1 YPKRKNTSS
10 SVLVNKKS
18 ILETESV
25 RLNYEPA
32 KTLDVGDILG
42 LNDQIGLLSRE
53 KSRFDALLAKFSESL
68 NKPAITRFERKVSIG
83 DLFVVKAGKELPKF
97 KISEDGRF
105 PVYGGNGIIGRY
117 EEFNLSGENILIG
130 RVGANCG
137 NVHYVKG
144 PIWVTN
150 NSFSVQLKSKQQVC
164 IEYLVYA
171 LRNLNLN

>member
-1 YPKRKNTSS
+1 
-10 SVLVNKKS
+10 
-18 ILETESV
+18 
-25 RLNYEPA
+25 
-32 KTLDVGDILG
+32 
-42 LNDQIGLLSRE
+42 
-53 KSRFDALLAKFSESL
+53 SESL

-171 LRNLNLN
+171 LRNLNLNRLARGAAQQSISYSKIKDLMISLPSYEQQVELSKWFEKLESQKNALMDSLFEQKKMFEFLAS